1 MSVETPFDRRKPQE
15 SCGNIPVGR
24 TSFPRMRLSSA
35 PSLAPLLVVT
45 LALVVACEK
54 KQAGEAPAAA
64 AAPAPE
70 APKDAAHARGK
81 GGGPTTANVESVE
94 APEVAIRKDGTTV
107 HVRWN
112 APKGTAV
119 NDDAPFKVRWK
130 NSEGLAEA
138 PPEMKSTGANVKD
151 GFDVKVVPLS
161 GAPRAT
167 LDGHVDLVVCDV
179 ATHAVCVPVKRKLD
193 LGFIV
198 TKDAPAETKLDVN
211 LPEAKSTTL

>member
-1 MSVETPFDRRKPQE
+1 
-15 SCGNIPVGR
+15 
-24 TSFPRMRLSSA
+24 MRFTTA
-35 PSLAPLLVVT
+35 PSLGPLLAVT
-45 LALVVACEK
+45 LALMVACEK
-54 KQAGEAPAAA
+54 KQAAEAPAAA
-64 AAPAPE
+64 AAPE
-70 APKDAAHARGK
+70 APPKTGPQDAVPPHAK

-94 APEVAIRKDGTTV
+94 APEVAIRKEGTTV

-119 NDDAPFKVRWK
+119 NHEAPFKVRWK

-151 GFDVKVVPLS
+151 GFDVKVVPLA

-193 LGFIV
+193 LGFVV
-198 TKDAPAETKLDVN
+198 THDAPSETKLDVR
-211 LPEAKSTTL
+211 LPEAKPARL

>member
-1 MSVETPFDRRKPQE
+1 
-15 SCGNIPVGR
+15 
-24 TSFPRMRLSSA
+24 MRLSSA
-35 PSLAPLLVVT
+35 PSLAPLLAVT
-45 LALVVACEK
+45 LALTVACEK
-54 KQAGEAPAAA
+54 KQAADAPAAA

-70 APKDAAHARGK
+70 APSKGK
-81 GGGPTTANVESVE
+81 GGGTANVESVE
-94 APEVAIRKDGTTV
+94 APEVAIRKEGTIV

-119 NDDAPFKVRWK
+119 NDEAPFKVRWK

-151 GFDVKVVPLS
+151 GFDVKVVPLT

-193 LGFIV
+193 LGFVV
-198 TKDAPAETKLDVN
+198 TQDAPSETKLDVR
-211 LPEAKSTTL
+211 LPEAKPVPSERL

>member
-1 MSVETPFDRRKPQE
+1 
-15 SCGNIPVGR
+15 
-24 TSFPRMRLSSA
+24 MRFTSA
-35 PSLAPLLVVT
+35 PSLAPLLAVT
-45 LALVVACEK
+45 LALTVACEK
-54 KQAGEAPAAA
+54 KQAAEAPAAA
-64 AAPAPE
+64 AAAPE
-70 APKDAAHARGK
+70 ASPKPQDAVHPRGK
-81 GGGPTTANVESVE
+81 GGGPGTANVERVE
-94 APEVAIRKDGTTV
+94 APEVAIRKEGTTV

-119 NDDAPFKVRWK
+119 NDEAPFKVRWK

-151 GFDVKVVPLS
+151 GFDVKVVPLT

-193 LGFIV
+193 LGFVV
-198 TKDAPAETKLDVN
+198 TQDAPAETKLDVR
-211 LPEAKSTTL
+211 LPEAKPATL